1 LFRSTQLT
9 VVSRTVVGAGVAA
22 TTSMTPDGRLETV
35 AVDLANGRKLWAN
48 PATMRGRLPG
58 MGVQAPAVVETG
70 GAGVVAA
77 IEPTTGGG
85 KGVALVARDA
95 RTGER
100 KWVRPVHSS
109 FGPQRCG
116 PYLCVSEN
124 TELARARMV
133 VLDPADGKPKWH
145 IPGIAEVEWS

>member
-1 LFRSTQLT
+1 RRGGPTVEHALPWLRSAATPSPVWREMSVIKAKPALAGLLVAVLTGTAACSGGDAATSRERKLPTWQNTQLT

-70 GAGVVAA
+70 GAGGVAA
-77 IEPTTGGG
+77 IEPTTGGEHG
-85 KGVALVARDA
+85 R
-95 RTGER
+95 
-100 KWVRPVHSS
+100 
-109 FGPQRCG
+109 
-116 PYLCVSEN
+116 
-124 TELARARMV
+124 
-133 VLDPADGKPKWH
+133 
-145 IPGIAEVEWS
+145 